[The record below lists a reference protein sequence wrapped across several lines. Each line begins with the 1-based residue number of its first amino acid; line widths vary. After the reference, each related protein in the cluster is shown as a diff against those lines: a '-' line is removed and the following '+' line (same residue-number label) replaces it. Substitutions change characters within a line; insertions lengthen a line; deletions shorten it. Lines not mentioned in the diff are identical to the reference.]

1 MNPAPTF
8 HRLLLVLFLGTAP
21 ALAQAPRL
29 TLPDPSPHASV
40 SQRVGLTDIT
50 IDYHRPAVG
59 KRKIW
64 GALVPYNE
72 PWRAGANEN
81 TTITFSTPVT
91 VGGKQVPAGTYG
103 LHMIPTPTTWTVALS
118 TVSIAW
124 GSFTYDPKE
133 DAARFTVTPTQAEHE
148 ESLQYRFENPTE
160 TSANVVLHW
169 ERLQV
174 SFPITVDT
182 KAITLASLKGQ
193 LRGLAGF
200 SWQPWNQAAAWCTR
214 NDCGADQAMAWV
226 DQSIN
231 TQRSFP
237 NLTAKAKLL
246 EKKDPAA
253 ASKLRSEAMKLATE
267 TDVNALGYQLLGEKK
282 YPEALEMFRKN
293 AKDYPESWNVHDSLG
308 EALATT
314 GDKKGATASYER
326 ALTLARDPVQKK
338 RITTVLAGLRQ

>member
-1 MNPAPTF
+1 
-8 HRLLLVLFLGTAP
+8 
-21 ALAQAPRL
+21 
-29 TLPDPSPHASV
+29 
-40 SQRVGLTDIT
+40 
-50 IDYHRPAVG
+50 
-59 KRKIW
+59 
-64 GALVPYNE
+64 
-72 PWRAGANEN
+72 
-81 TTITFSTPVT
+81 
-91 VGGKQVPAGTYG
+91 
-103 LHMIPTPTTWTVALS
+103 
-118 TVSIAW
+118 
-124 GSFTYDPKE
+124 
-133 DAARFTVTPTQAEHE
+133 
-148 ESLQYRFENPTE
+148 
-160 TSANVVLHW
+160 VVLHW

-293 AKDYPESWNVHDSLG
+293 AKDYPESWNVHDSLV

-326 ALTLARDPVQKK
+326 ALALARDPVQKK

>member
-1 MNPAPTF
+1 MNLAPTF
-8 HRLLLVLFLGTAP
+8 HRSLLVLFLGTAP

-133 DAARFTVTPTQAEHE
+133 DAARFTVTPTQAEHQ

-314 GDKKGATASYER
+314 GDKKGAATSYER
-326 ALTLARDPVQKK
+326 ALALARDPVQKK